1 MKIELLYQSVVVT
14 ETSHRPERIDEFQA
28 RVNDFIADKKVIDIK
43 YQEAMTGD
51 YENLT
56 TLLSLMVMYNETN

>member
-1 MKIELLYQSVVVT
+1 MKVKLFYQQNK
-14 ETSHRPERIDEFQA
+14 EKLIDFEA

-43 YQEAMTGD
+43 YQEAVTGD

-56 TLLSLMVMYNETN
+56 TLLSLMVMYHETN

>member
-1 MKIELLYQSVVVT
+1 M
-14 ETSHRPERIDEFQA
+14 PEFEA
-28 RVNDFIADKKVIDIK
+28 RVNDFMADKQVIDVK

-56 TLLSLMVMYNETN
+56 TLLSLLVMYK

>member
-1 MKIELLYQSVVVT
+1 MKIKIFYQQSK
-14 ETSHRPERIDEFQA
+14 EKLIEFEA

-43 YQEAMTGD
+43 YQEAITGD

-56 TLLSLMVMYNETN
+56 TLLSLMAMYNEPN

>member
-1 MKIELLYQSVVVT
+1 MKIKIFYRQSKEKLVDF
-14 ETSHRPERIDEFQA
+14 EA

-43 YQEAMTGD
+43 YQEAITGD

-56 TLLSLMVMYNETN
+56 TLLSLMVMYNEPN

>member
-1 MKIELLYQSVVVT
+1 MKIKIFYQQSK
-14 ETSHRPERIDEFQA
+14 EKLIEFEA

-43 YQEAMTGD
+43 YQEALTGY

-56 TLLSLMVMYNETN
+56 TILSLVVMYNEPN

>member
-1 MKIELLYQSVVVT
+1 MKIKIFYQQSK
-14 ETSHRPERIDEFQA
+14 EKLIEFEA

-43 YQEAMTGD
+43 YQEAITGD

-56 TLLSLMVMYNETN
+56 TLLSLVVMYHETN

>member
-1 MKIELLYQSVVVT
+1 MKIKIFYQQSKEKLVDF
-14 ETSHRPERIDEFQA
+14 EA

-43 YQEAMTGD
+43 YQEAITGD

-56 TLLSLMVMYNETN
+56 TLLSLMVMYNEPN

>member
-1 MKIELLYQSVVVT
+1 MKIKIFYQQSK
-14 ETSHRPERIDEFQA
+14 EKLIEFEA

-56 TLLSLMVMYNETN
+56 TLLSLMVMYHGTN

>member
-1 MKIELLYQSVVVT
+1 MKIKIFYHQSKKKLVDF
-14 ETSHRPERIDEFQA
+14 EA

-43 YQEAMTGD
+43 YQEAMTGY

-56 TLLSLMVMYNETN
+56 TILSLVVMYNEPN

>member
-1 MKIELLYQSVVVT
+1 MIDF
-14 ETSHRPERIDEFQA
+14 ET
-28 RVNDFIADKKVIDIK
+28 RVNDFMAEKQFADIK

-56 TLLSLMVMYNETN
+56 TLLSLIVMYK

>member
-1 MKIELLYQSVVVT
+1 MKIELLKREPTPSRGYHEK
-14 ETSHRPERIDEFQA
+14 ETFYDFEA

-43 YQEAMTGD
+43 YQEAMTGY

-56 TLLSLMVMYNETN
+56 TILSLMVMYNEPN

>member
-1 MKIELLYQSVVVT
+1 MKIKLFYKMSKEKM
-14 ETSHRPERIDEFQA
+14 PEFEA
-28 RVNDFIADKKVIDIK
+28 RVNDFMADKQVIDVK

-56 TLLSLMVMYNETN
+56 TLLSLLVMYK

>member
-1 MKIELLYQSVVVT
+1 MKIKVFYQRHK
-14 ETSHRPERIDEFQA
+14 EKMDEFEA

-56 TLLSLMVMYNETN
+56 TLLSLVVMYNEPN

>member
-1 MKIELLYQSVVVT
+1 MKIKIFYQQSK
-14 ETSHRPERIDEFQA
+14 EKLIEFEA

-43 YQEAMTGD
+43 YQEAITGD

-56 TLLSLMVMYNETN
+56 TLQSLVVMYNEPN

>member
-1 MKIELLYQSVVVT
+1 MKIKVFYQDHK
-14 ETSHRPERIDEFQA
+14 EKLPEFEA

-56 TLLSLMVMYNETN
+56 TLLSLLVMYHETN

>member
-1 MKIELLYQSVVVT
+1 MKIKVFYQQSKEKLVDF
-14 ETSHRPERIDEFQA
+14 EA

-56 TLLSLMVMYNETN
+56 TLLSLLVMYNETN

>member
-1 MKIELLYQSVVVT
+1 MKIKIFYQQSK
-14 ETSHRPERIDEFQA
+14 EKLIEFEA

-43 YQEAMTGD
+43 YQEAITGD

-56 TLLSLMVMYNETN
+56 TLLSLVVMYNEPN